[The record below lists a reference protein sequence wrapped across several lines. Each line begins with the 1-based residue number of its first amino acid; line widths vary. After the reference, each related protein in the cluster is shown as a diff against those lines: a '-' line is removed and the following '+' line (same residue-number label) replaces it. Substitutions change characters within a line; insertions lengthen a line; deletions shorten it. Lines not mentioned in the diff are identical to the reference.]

1 MRRPVWNRGWHL
13 MILKVINGLINERKE
28 SCRDKNCAGSLDR
41 LMYGR
46 DVVKCQIKPLT
57 D

>member
-1 MRRPVWNRGWHL
+1 